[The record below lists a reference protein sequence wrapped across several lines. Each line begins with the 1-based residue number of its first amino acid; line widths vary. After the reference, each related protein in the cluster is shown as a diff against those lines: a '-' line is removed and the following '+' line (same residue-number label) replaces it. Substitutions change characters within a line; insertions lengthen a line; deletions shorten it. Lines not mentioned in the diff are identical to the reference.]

1 MRILYTPV
9 GDTDPIRG
17 CYDGGMLHIVRH
29 YNPDMAILVLSK
41 DMEQK
46 EAANHRFTKALKHV
60 KVDLDIK
67 LIHTGLEDVHRIDT
81 LQPFVDHFYEMLSN
95 YPDAEI
101 LINLSSGTP
110 QMKLIMSYLSVE
122 HDAVRG
128 IQVDSP
134 QRGSNRSEAAVHD
147 DEDIDIVIENN
158 FDDQDDSENRCHEPQ
173 MGYIKRNNIK
183 QTLHTL
189 ISSYKYKEAISSYH
203 SYKRTFEDGVPND
216 VLPLLEH
223 AQLRLGLDYDGAL
236 QKSRKVG
243 TVSLSSSFT
252 DKKLRKLYEFLMLME
267 VRLKQG
273 QIEDFVLKTTPFMY
287 ELMRYY
293 FTKEFDVNWRQVEKK
308 TSMGPLIDMVAFE
321 SQYPKLYTSWRNN
334 RRPSQVQDIQL
345 SLYHMLYMLEE
356 QDTVDGSLLKQ
367 LKEIRSI
374 EQKIRNKI
382 AHEVVVFT
390 EQDIC
395 SAVDIQSLQS
405 FLHQIKDVFFII
417 TGQAK
422 QNKLIYDTIN
432 TYVLDQIQ

>member
-1 MRILYTPV
+1 
-9 GDTDPIRG
+9 
-17 CYDGGMLHIVRH
+17 ML
-29 YNPDMAILVLSK
+29 
-41 DMEQK
+41 
-46 EAANHRFTKALKHV
+46 
-60 KVDLDIK
+60 
-67 LIHTGLEDVHRIDT
+67 
-81 LQPFVDHFYEMLSN
+81 
-95 YPDAEI
+95 
-101 LINLSSGTP
+101 
-110 QMKLIMSYLSVE
+110 
-122 HDAVRG
+122 
-128 IQVDSP
+128 
-134 QRGSNRSEAAVHD
+134 
-147 DEDIDIVIENN
+147 
-158 FDDQDDSENRCHEPQ
+158 
-173 MGYIKRNNIK
+173 
-183 QTLHTL
+183 
-189 ISSYKYKEAISSYH
+189 
-203 SYKRTFEDGVPND
+203 
-216 VLPLLEH
+216 
-223 AQLRLGLDYDGAL
+223 
-236 QKSRKVG
+236 
-243 TVSLSSSFT
+243 
-252 DKKLRKLYEFLMLME
+252 
-267 VRLKQG
+267 LKQG

-382 AHEVVVFT
+382 AHEVVVFS

-395 SAVDIQSLQS
+395 SVAEIQSLQS

-417 TGQAK
+417 TGQTK

>member
-29 YNPDMAILVLSK
+29 YNPDIAILVLSK

-60 KVDLDIK
+60 KADLDIK
-67 LIHTGLEDVHRIDT
+67 LIHTGLEDVHRIDA
-81 LQPFVDHFYEMLSN
+81 LQPFVDHFYEMLSE

-122 HDAVRG
+122 YDAVRG

-134 QRGSNRSEAAVHD
+134 QRGSNRFEAAVHD

-158 FDDQDDSENRCHEPQ
+158 FDDQDDSENRCHEPK

-183 QTLHTL
+183 QSLHTL
-189 ISSYKYKEAISSYH
+189 ISSYKYKEAISLYH

-216 VLPLLEH
+216 VLLLLEH

-267 VRLKQG
+267 VHLKQG

-382 AHEVVVFT
+382 AHEVVVFS

-395 SAVDIQSLQS
+395 SVAEIQSLQS

-417 TGQAK
+417 TGQTK

-432 TYVLDQIQ
+432 AYVLDQIQ

>member
-60 KVDLDIK
+60 KADLDIK
-67 LIHTGLEDVHRIDT
+67 LIPTGLEDVHRIDI
-81 LQPFVDHFYEMLSN
+81 LQPFVDHFYETLST

-122 HDAVRG
+122 YDAVRG

-134 QRGSNRSEAAVHD
+134 QRGSNRSEPAVND
-147 DEDIDIVIENN
+147 NEDIDIIIENN
-158 FDDQDDSENRCHEPQ
+158 FDDQEDSENRCHEPQ

-183 QTLHTL
+183 QSLHTL
-189 ISSYKYKEAISSYH
+189 ITSYKYKEAISSYH
-203 SYKRTFEDGVPND
+203 SYKRTFESDVVND

-223 AQLRLGLDYDGAL
+223 AQLRLGLNYDDAL

-243 TVSLSSSFT
+243 SISLSSLFA
-252 DKKLRKLYEFLMLME
+252 DKELRKLHEFLMLME

-293 FTKEFDVNWRQVEKK
+293 FIKAFGVNWRQVEKK
-308 TSMGPLIDMVAFE
+308 TSMGTRLDMVAFE
-321 SQYPKLYTSWRNN
+321 SQYPKLYISWRNN
-334 RRPSQVQDIQL
+334 TRTNQVQDIQL
-345 SLYHMLYMLEE
+345 SLYHMLHMLEE

-374 EQKIRNKI
+374 EQKIRNKM

-395 SAVDIQSLQS
+395 NAVDIQSLQS

-432 TYVLDQIQ
+432 SYVLDQIQ

>member
-46 EAANHRFTKALKHV
+46 EAANHRFTKALKYV
-60 KVDLDIK
+60 KADLDIK
-67 LIHTGLEDVHRIDT
+67 LIHTGLEDVHRIDI
-81 LQPFVDHFYEMLSN
+81 LQPFVDHFYETLST

-101 LINLSSGTP
+101 LVNLSSGTP

-122 HDAVRG
+122 NDAVRG

-134 QRGSNRSEAAVHD
+134 QRSSNRSEPAVND
-147 DEDIDIVIENN
+147 NEDIDIIIENN
-158 FDDQDDSENRCHEPQ
+158 FDDQEDSENRCHEPQ

-183 QTLHTL
+183 QSLHTL
-189 ISSYKYKEAISSYH
+189 ITSYKYKEAISSYH
-203 SYKRTFEDGVPND
+203 SYKRTFESDVVND

-223 AQLRLGLDYDGAL
+223 AQLRLGLNYDDAL
-236 QKSRKVG
+236 QKVRKVG
-243 TVSLSSSFT
+243 PTSLSSLLT
-252 DKKLRKLYEFLMLME
+252 DKELRKLHEFLMLME

-273 QIEDFVLKTTPFMY
+273 QIEDFILKTTPFMY

-293 FTKEFDVNWRQVEKK
+293 FTKELDVNWRQVEKK
-308 TSMGPLIDMVAFE
+308 TSKGVRLDMVAFKT
-321 SQYPKLYTSWRNN
+321 QYPKLYESWQENSDT
-334 RRPSQVQDIQL
+334 PYLQELQV
-345 SLYHMLYMLEE
+345 SFYHMLHMIEDC
-356 QDTVDGSLLKQ
+356 DTVDSSLLKH
-367 LKEIRSI
+367 LKEIRRI
-374 EQKIRNKI
+374 ERKIRNKI

-390 EQDIC
+390 EHDIC
-395 SAVDIQSLQS
+395 SAAEIQSLQF

-417 TGQAK
+417 ARQEK

-432 TYVLDQIQ
+432 KYVLDQIQ

>member
-46 EAANHRFTKALKHV
+46 EASDSRFSKALKHV
-60 KVDLDIK
+60 KADLDIK
-67 LIHTGLEDVHRIDT
+67 LIYTGLEDVHRIDT
-81 LQPFVDHFYEMLSN
+81 LQPFVDHFYEMLSE

-134 QRGSNRSEAAVHD
+134 QGGSNRSEPAVND
-147 DEDIDIVIENN
+147 DEDIEIVIENN
-158 FDDQDDSENRCHEPQ
+158 FDDQGDTENRCHEPQ
-173 MGYIKRNNIK
+173 MGYIKRNNLK
-183 QTLHTL
+183 QSLHTL
-189 ISSYKYKEAISSYH
+189 INSYKYKEAIGLYH
-203 SYKRTFEDGVPND
+203 GYKRTFKDGVVID

-223 AQLRLGLDYDGAL
+223 AQLRLGLDYNGAL

-243 TVSLSSSFT
+243 SINLSSIFT
-252 DKKLRKLYEFLMLME
+252 DKVLRKLHEFLMLME

-273 QIEDFVLKTTPFMY
+273 QIEDFILKTTPFMY

-293 FTKEFDVNWRQVEKK
+293 FTKEFHVNWRQVEKK
-308 TSMGPLIDMVAFE
+308 TSMGISLDMVAFE
-321 SQYPKLYTSWRNN
+321 SQYPKLYTSWKSNTNKPYR
-334 RRPSQVQDIQL
+334 QELQL
-345 SLYHMLYMLEE
+345 SFYS
-356 QDTVDGSLLKQ
+356 DATW
-367 LKEIRSI
+367 
-374 EQKIRNKI
+374 
-382 AHEVVVFT
+382 
-390 EQDIC
+390 
-395 SAVDIQSLQS
+395 SA
-405 FLHQIKDVFFII
+405 
-417 TGQAK
+417 
-422 QNKLIYDTIN
+422 
-432 TYVLDQIQ
+432 

>member
-29 YNPDMAILVLSK
+29 YNPDMVILVLSK

-60 KVDLDIK
+60 KADLDIK
-67 LIHTGLEDVHRIDT
+67 LINTGLEDVHRIDI
-81 LQPFVDHFYEMLSN
+81 LQPFVDHFYETLST

-134 QRGSNRSEAAVHD
+134 QGGSNRSEPAVND
-147 DEDIDIVIENN
+147 DEDIEIVIENN

-183 QTLHTL
+183 QSLYTL
-189 ISSYKYKEAISSYH
+189 ITSYKYKEAISSYH
-203 SYKRTFEDGVPND
+203 SYKRTFEDGVAND

-223 AQLRLGLDYDGAL
+223 AQLRLGLNYDDAL
-236 QKSRKVG
+236 QKARKVG
-243 TVSLSSSFT
+243 PTSLASLFT
-252 DKKLRKLYEFLMLME
+252 DKELRKLHEFLMLME

-293 FTKEFDVNWRQVEKK
+293 FTKILGVNWRQVEKK
-308 TSMGPLIDMVAFE
+308 TSMGTRLDMVLFE
-321 SQYPKLYTSWRNN
+321 GQYPKLYQSWKNN
-334 RRPSQVQDIQL
+334 TRTPQVQDIQL
-345 SLYHMLYMLEE
+345 SLYHMLHMLEN
-356 QDTVDGSLLKQ
+356 QDAIDSSLLKQ

-374 EQKIRNKI
+374 EQKIRNKM

-395 SAVDIQSLQS
+395 NAVEIQSLQF
-405 FLHQIKDVFFII
+405 FLHQIKDVFFVI
-417 TGQAK
+417 TGETK

-432 TYVLDQIQ
+432 AYVLDQIQ

>member
-29 YNPDMAILVLSK
+29 YNPDMAVLVLSK

-46 EAANHRFTKALKHV
+46 EASDSRFSKALKHV
-60 KVDLDIK
+60 KADLDIK
-67 LIHTGLEDVHRIDT
+67 LVYTGLEDVHRIDT
-81 LQPFVDHFYEMLSN
+81 LQPFVDHFYELLSE

-134 QRGSNRSEAAVHD
+134 QGSSNRSEPAVND
-147 DEDIDIVIENN
+147 DEDIEIVIENN
-158 FDDQDDSENRCHEPQ
+158 FDDQEDTENRCYEPQ
-173 MGYIKRNNIK
+173 MGYIKRNNLK
-183 QTLHTL
+183 QSLHTL
-189 ISSYKYKEAISSYH
+189 INSYKYKEAISLYH
-203 SYKRTFEDGVPND
+203 GYKRTFKDGVVID
-216 VLPLLEH
+216 VLPFLEH

-236 QKSRKVG
+236 EKSRKVG
-243 TVSLSSSFT
+243 PINLSSIFT
-252 DKKLRKLYEFLMLME
+252 DKVLRKLHEFLMLME

-273 QIEDFVLKTTPFMY
+273 QIEDFILKTTPFMY

-293 FTKEFDVNWRQVEKK
+293 FTKEFRVNWRQVEKK
-308 TSMGPLIDMVAFE
+308 TSKGVRLDMVAFKN
-321 SQYPKLYTSWRNN
+321 QYPKLYESWHENSDT
-334 RRPSQVQDIQL
+334 PYLQELQV
-345 SLYHMLYMLEE
+345 SFYHMLHMLEDY
-356 QDTVDGSLLKQ
+356 DTVDRSLLKQ
-367 LKEIRSI
+367 LKEIRRI
-374 EQKIRNKI
+374 EKKIRNKM
-382 AHEVVVFT
+382 AHEIVVFT

-395 SAVDIQSLQS
+395 SAADIQSLQS

-417 TGQAK
+417 TGQEK

-432 TYVLDQIQ
+432 TYVLEQIQ

>member
-1 MRILYTPV
+1 M
-9 GDTDPIRG
+9 
-17 CYDGGMLHIVRH
+17 
-29 YNPDMAILVLSK
+29 
-41 DMEQK
+41 
-46 EAANHRFTKALKHV
+46 KA
-60 KVDLDIK
+60 DLDIK
-67 LIHTGLEDVHRIDT
+67 LIHTGLEDVHRIDI
-81 LQPFVDHFYEMLSN
+81 LQPFVDHFYETLST

-134 QRGSNRSEAAVHD
+134 QRGSNRSEPAVND
-147 DEDIDIVIENN
+147 NEDIDIIIENN
-158 FDDQDDSENRCHEPQ
+158 FDDQEDSENRCYEPQ

-183 QTLHTL
+183 QSLHTL
-189 ISSYKYKEAISSYH
+189 ITSYKYKEAISSYH
-203 SYKRTFEDGVPND
+203 SYKRTFESDVVND

-223 AQLRLGLDYDGAL
+223 AQLRLGLNYDDAL
-236 QKSRKVG
+236 QKARKVG
-243 TVSLSSSFT
+243 PTSLSSLFT
-252 DKKLRKLYEFLMLME
+252 DKELRKLHEFLMLME

-293 FTKEFDVNWRQVEKK
+293 FTKELDVNWRQVEKK
-308 TSMGPLIDMVAFE
+308 TSKGMRLDMVAFKN
-321 SQYPKLYTSWRNN
+321 QYPKLYESWQENSDT
-334 RRPSQVQDIQL
+334 PYLQELQV
-345 SLYHMLYMLEE
+345 SFYHMLHMLEDY
-356 QDTVDGSLLKQ
+356 DTVDSSLLKH
-367 LKEIRSI
+367 LKEIRRI
-374 EQKIRNKI
+374 ERKIRNKI

-395 SAVDIQSLQS
+395 SAAEIQSLQF

-417 TGQAK
+417 ARQEK

-432 TYVLDQIQ
+432 KYVLDQIQ

>member
-1 MRILYTPV
+1 MRILYTSV

-46 EAANHRFTKALKHV
+46 EASDSRFSKALKHV
-60 KVDLDIK
+60 KADLDIK
-67 LIHTGLEDVHRIDT
+67 LIYTGLEDVHHIDT
-81 LQPFVDHFYEMLSN
+81 LQPFVDHFYEMLSK

-134 QRGSNRSEAAVHD
+134 QGRSNRSEPAVND
-147 DEDIDIVIENN
+147 DEDIETIIENN
-158 FDDQDDSENRCHEPQ
+158 LDDQEDTENRCHEPQ
-173 MGYIKRNNIK
+173 MGYIKRNNLK
-183 QTLHTL
+183 QSLHTL
-189 ISSYKYKEAISSYH
+189 INSYKYKEAISLYH
-203 SYKRTFEDGVPND
+203 GYKRTFKDGVVID

-243 TVSLSSSFT
+243 SISLSSIFT
-252 DKKLRKLYEFLMLME
+252 DKVLRKLHEFLMLME

-273 QIEDFVLKTTPFMY
+273 QIEDFILKTTPFMY

-293 FTKEFDVNWRQVEKK
+293 FTKILGVNWRQVEKK
-308 TSMGPLIDMVAFE
+308 TSMGTRLDMVLFE
-321 SQYPKLYTSWRNN
+321 GQYPKLYQSWKNN
-334 RRPSQVQDIQL
+334 TRTPQVQDIQL
-345 SLYHMLYMLEE
+345 SLYHMLHMLEN
-356 QDTVDGSLLKQ
+356 QDAVDSSLLKQ

-374 EQKIRNKI
+374 EQKIRNKM
-382 AHEVVVFT
+382 AHEIVVFT

-395 SAVDIQSLQS
+395 NAVEIQSLQS
-405 FLHQIKDVFFII
+405 FLHQIKDVFFAI

-432 TYVLDQIQ
+432 SYVLDQIQ

>member
-60 KVDLDIK
+60 KADLDIK
-67 LIHTGLEDVHRIDT
+67 LIHTGLEDVHRIDI
-81 LQPFVDHFYEMLSN
+81 LQPFVDHFYETLST
-95 YPDAEI
+95 YPDVEI
-101 LINLSSGTP
+101 LVNLSSGTP

-134 QRGSNRSEAAVHD
+134 QRGSNRSEPAVND
-147 DEDIDIVIENN
+147 NEDIDIIIENN
-158 FDDQDDSENRCHEPQ
+158 FDDQEDSENRCHEPQ

-183 QTLHTL
+183 QSLHTL
-189 ISSYKYKEAISSYH
+189 ITSYKYKEAISSYH
-203 SYKRTFEDGVPND
+203 SYKRTFESDVVND

-223 AQLRLGLDYDGAL
+223 AQLRLGLNYDDAL
-236 QKSRKVG
+236 QKARKVG
-243 TVSLSSSFT
+243 PTSLSSLFT
-252 DKKLRKLYEFLMLME
+252 DKELRKLHEFLMLME

-273 QIEDFVLKTTPFMY
+273 QIEDFILKTTPFMY

-293 FTKEFDVNWRQVEKK
+293 FTKEFHVNWRQVEKK
-308 TSMGPLIDMVAFE
+308 TSMGISLDMVAFE
-321 SQYPKLYTSWRNN
+321 SQYPKLYTSWKSNTNKPYR
-334 RRPSQVQDIQL
+334 QELQL
-345 SLYHMLYMLEE
+345 SFYHMLHMLED
-356 QDTVDGSLLKQ
+356 QDTVDTSLLKQ
-367 LKEIRSI
+367 LKEIRRI
-374 EQKIRNKI
+374 EKKIRNKM

-395 SAVDIQSLQS
+395 SAADIQSLQF

-417 TGQAK
+417 TGQEK

-432 TYVLDQIQ
+432 TYVLEQIQ